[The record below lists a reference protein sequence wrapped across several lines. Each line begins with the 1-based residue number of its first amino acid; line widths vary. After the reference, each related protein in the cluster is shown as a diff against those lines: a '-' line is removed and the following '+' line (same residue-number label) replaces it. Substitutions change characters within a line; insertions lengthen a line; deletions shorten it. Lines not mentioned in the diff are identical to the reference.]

1 MGPTNIALVR
11 FYQAD
16 QQVRAAQAKLEAATK
31 DVRIQERRVNDL
43 AERQRLGAAELRE
56 LQSQSGQLDLDIKT
70 RDVHIDKL
78 RTQQQAAHNNKE
90 YQAFLVEINTQKVD
104 KTKVEDQLL
113 GVMEQGEKQQKETSG
128 LGTMLEAERTRLEQ
142 MKAQIND
149 KIKALQAEIDTLIPA
164 RDE

>member
-70 RDVHIDKL
+70 RDSHIDKL

-104 KTKVEDQLL
+104 RGKVEDQTLRVL
-113 GVMEQGEKQQKETSG
+113 GEVDKLTQEQAELKALHNAEREKLAAMKQQIG
-128 LGTMLEAERTRLEQ
+128 GRL
-142 MKAQIND
+142 AQ
-149 KIKALQAEIDTLIPA
+149 L
-164 RDE
+164 